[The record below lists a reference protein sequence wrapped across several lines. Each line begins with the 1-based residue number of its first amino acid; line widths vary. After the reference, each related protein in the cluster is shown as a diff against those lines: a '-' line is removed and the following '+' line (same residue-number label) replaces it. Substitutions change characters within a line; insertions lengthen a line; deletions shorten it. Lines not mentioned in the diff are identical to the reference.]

1 MMIVFFNGILETL
14 SPNYLNDAIFH
25 RNTTTTVLLP
35 SFIINPSIVIFTTT
49 RVLKTES
56 VLIHHL
62 LYLHQVL
69 LSYFLPFSLV
79 SSYPC
84 HFF

>member
-1 MMIVFFNGILETL
+1 MMIVFSNGILETVL

-25 RNTTTTVLLP
+25 RNTTTTVLP

-49 RVLKTES
+49 RVLKTET

-62 LYLHQVL
+62 LYLHEVL

-79 SSYPC
+79 
-84 HFF
+84 